1 MPLVY
6 DIRNQQNV
14 ASLEKPIFAD
24 TNVLFNIFY
33 DQMALVRNPACEAKR
48 AYRQAIA
55 SMLGAEKPLHLFS
68 LVLAELENV
77 FVKNDLAIFNRASSE
92 KMDLKPFRA
101 FPAEMSAR
109 QKRYDMIF
117 RQIKANPLFPCLD
130 VPFSCNA
137 VFQFVESLDKQ
148 AMDTNDFVIASLC
161 AQQNGVLMTD
171 DKDYASSVTP
181 CDLMTCNPQLLSAA
195 QANGFSLVTC

>member
-33 DQMALVRNPACEAKR
+33 DQIALVRN
-48 AYRQAIA
+48 
-55 SMLGAEKPLHLFS
+55 
-68 LVLAELENV
+68 LAELENV

-161 AQQNGVLMTD
+161 AQQNGILMTD